1 MRMNKLK
8 TDKDKNKKSIK
19 KKTILLI
26 MYSQLFKQRKREI
39 CVEYD
44 FFSLAVQIRKPK
56 KNLVRYIFFSERC
69 PTFMILG
76 LLWHFFLKYR

>member
-56 KNLVRYIFFSERC
+56 KNLVRYIFFFQNVVLR
-69 PTFMILG
+69 L
-76 LLWHFFLKYR
+76 